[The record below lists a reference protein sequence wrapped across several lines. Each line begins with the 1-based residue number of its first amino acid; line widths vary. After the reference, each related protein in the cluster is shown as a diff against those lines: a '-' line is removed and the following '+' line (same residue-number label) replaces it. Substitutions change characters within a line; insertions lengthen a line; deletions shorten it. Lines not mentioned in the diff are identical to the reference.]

1 MYAISGQLY
10 WNGVGLTTAGS
21 LPSPIEG
28 NVMRGNGTTSWQ
40 TTDSLYIASSSGY
53 VGIGT
58 TTPNATLA
66 VAGNTT
72 LTGSL
77 GISSTINAP
86 NIGTGVDNSVIVLE
100 ADGTFGTDEID
111 SRV

>member
-1 MYAISGQLY
+1 MTIQSG
-10 WNGVGLTTAGS
+10 
-21 LPSPIEG
+21 G
-28 NVMRGNGTTSWQ
+28 N
-40 TTDSLYIASSSGY
+40 

-58 TTPNATLA
+58 TNPNATLA
-66 VAGNTT
+66 VYGNTT

-77 GISSTINAP
+77 GISSTIKAP